1 MAEPAKPKTA
11 APAEPCDLETAIRRK
26 VLPRD
31 PRFAVAAYLFL
42 YESLAYTQRKLGRD
56 DATLKARERHVSG
69 QELLNGIE
77 TYARES
83 FGPLA
88 PVVFRTW
95 GVTQSANFGEIV
107 FNLIEAKMLRKTAE
121 DSLED
126 FQGGFD
132 IDTAFE
138 DLPGAPPP

>member
-1 MAEPAKPKTA
+1 MAETGKPKTA
-11 APAEPCDLETAIRRK
+11 AKAEPLDLETALRRK
-26 VLPRD
+26 VLTRD

-42 YESLAYTQRKLGRD
+42 YEALNYTQRKLGRD

-95 GVTQSANFGEIV
+95 GLTRSADFGEMV
-107 FNLIEAKMLRKTAE
+107 FNLIAAKMLRKTPE
-121 DSLED
+121 DRIED
-126 FQGGFD
+126 FTGGFD

-138 DLPGAPPP
+138 DLPGAPPQ